1 MKEVVSYMQLAF
13 AAVGSWLGWVLG
25 GYDGFLYALLTFVI
39 VDYLTGVMRAF
50 VERKLSSDIGFRG
63 IAKKVLIFTLVGIG
77 HILDS
82 QVIGNGGAIRTA
94 IILFYISN
102 EGISILEN
110 AARVGLPIPRRLQDV
125 LTHLSNKSDD

>member
-125 LTHLSNKSDD
+125 MTHLSNQSDD